1 MTKRDSGSLEDPASW
16 DADRAERHPPARR
29 RRAILSV
36 AFEPAELEQIAARA
50 ERDGKR
56 LTDFVR
62 EAALEKAA
70 SAVGAYTSTEA
81 IPRGA

>member
-1 MTKRDSGSLEDPASW
+1 MSKRDTRLLEETTTW

-29 RRAILSV
+29 RRAVVSV
-36 AFEPAELEQIAARA
+36 PFEPAAFERIAACA

-70 SAVGAYTSTEA
+70 LRVGA
-81 IPRGA
+81 